1 MKTLDILK
9 KSWPLAIVFLTIG
22 IITACKTDF
31 LDRQPLGEYIEED
44 IPPGDLNAQV
54 YAIYAALRE
63 EGISSLPY
71 LAVHNIRSD
80 DADKGSTVSDGA
92 DAAAIFD
99 NFQYTTDFWLLNEYW
114 SDHYNLIA
122 MANNVVDAV
131 DSVGLEN
138 EVTRVNLGEAK
149 FFRAYA
155 YFDMVRAFGEVP
167 LIDYRIRSQEEAI
180 RPKATV
186 AEIYAL
192 IDEDLEEAIAYLPL
206 NWDVAF
212 IGRVTRGSAL
222 ALKTKT
228 YMARQMYGQALATAR
243 MVMESGE
250 YNLNMSYEQ
259 IFRESGENGSESI
272 FEIQALYTQSQTDVG
287 LNYASRQGVRGGG
300 AWDLGWGW
308 NTPNERLAEA
318 FEEGDPRK
326 DETLLYS
333 GQVNTPYG
341 EEVPPAT
348 AELPRPYWNKKV
360 YTDPAIRRSNGSL
373 QGQWFNMRVYRYAD
387 LVLLAAEAANETGDR
402 ASALNY
408 LEMVRARARGNNA
421 DVLPEVA
428 TEDQVELREAIRHER
443 QVELGMENE
452 RFFDLVRWGI
462 DIEVMHEAGK
472 TGYQERHR
480 FLPIPQPEIDRSG
493 GVLVQN
499 PNY

>member
-1 MKTLDILK
+1 MKTLNILK
-9 KSWPLAIVFLTIG
+9 QSWPVVILLLTTV
-22 IITACKTDF
+22 IITSCKKDF
-31 LDRQPLGEYIEED
+31 LDRKPLGEYIEED

-63 EGISSLPY
+63 DGISSLPY
-71 LAVHNIRSD
+71 IAVHNIRSD

-92 DAAAIFD
+92 DAEAIFD
-99 NFQYTTDFWLLNEYW
+99 NFQYTTDFWLINQYW

-122 MANNVVDAV
+122 MANNVIDAV
-131 DSVGLEN
+131 DSVGLES

-167 LIDYRIRSQEEAI
+167 LIDFRILRQEDAI
-180 RPKATV
+180 KPKATV
-186 AEIYAL
+186 ADIYGL
-192 IDEDLEEAIAYLPL
+192 IDEDLEEAIAYLPT
-206 NWDVAF
+206 NWDPSF
-212 IGRVTRGSAL
+212 IGRVTKGSAL
-222 ALKTKT
+222 TLRTKS
-228 YMARQMYGQALATAR
+228 YMARQMYGQALSTAR

-272 FEIQALYTQSQTDVG
+272 FEIQALYTQNQTDVG

-300 AWDLGWGW
+300 VWDLGWGW
-308 NTPNERLAEA
+308 NTPNERLAAA

-333 GQVNTPYG
+333 GQINTPYG
-341 EEVPPAT
+341 EEVPAAT
-348 AELPRPYWNKKV
+348 SELPRPYWSKKV
-360 YTDPAIRRSNGSL
+360 YTDPAIRRSAGSL

-402 ASALNY
+402 VSALNY
-408 LEMVRARARGNNA
+408 LETVRARARGNNEE
-421 DVLPEVA
+421 VLPEVTA
-428 TEDQVELREAIRHER
+428 EDQVELREAIRHER

-480 FLPIPQPEIDRSG
+480 YLPIPQPEIDRSG